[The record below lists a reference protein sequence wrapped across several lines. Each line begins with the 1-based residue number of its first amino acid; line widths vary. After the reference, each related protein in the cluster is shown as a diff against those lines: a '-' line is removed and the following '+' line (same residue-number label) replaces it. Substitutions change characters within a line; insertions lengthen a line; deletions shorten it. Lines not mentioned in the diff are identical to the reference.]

1 MLALCIEF
9 FSHLNQQGTRYC
21 HWKSNE
27 HLDQALA
34 GKTDLDV
41 LVHIDDKHALN
52 TALAEFNFK
61 EILSPEAKQFPGMS
75 DYLGFDNET
84 GEFIH
89 LHVHHFLVL
98 GQKYIKNHYLA
109 LEDWMFSNL
118 VMKDNVYIPCPEIE
132 LLLLTIRA
140 HLKVD
145 VISLAKHAIKDFSS
159 AQYTAF
165 PRDIENE
172 FHALIKRSDH
182 EKFNEL
188 LAESQLPLDVNL
200 FQVFFQRFSNNE
212 LSALHLF
219 IAQRSILRSLRHYRR
234 SNSPI
239 VFLKYARF
247 TVSEW
252 PVIRKVLTF
261 KRKKIL
267 GRGKIISLVGADG
280 SGKST
285 LINDINKWLKWK
297 LTVNQYYYGI
307 PKNAIKRVNYYLNR
321 IFDRF
326 NLPQAKEKL
335 EVYYWLYVARNRV
348 NISATAQVNANNGHI
363 VITDRFPLK
372 QFREM
377 PEPMDGPRLGQNPK
391 FADTIWTKREEEIYN
406 LIEDSDIT
414 FALQVELEELRRR
427 KTDLD
432 METHT
437 TKANAVN
444 NLEANGSLV
453 LIDANRP
460 YDEVLLDLKRR
471 IWNAI

>member
-1 MLALCIEF
+1 MLALCNEF
-9 FSHLNQQGTRYC
+9 FSHLNQQGARYC

-27 HLDQALA
+27 HLDRALA

-41 LVHIDDKHALN
+41 LVHIDDKQALN
-52 TALAEFNFK
+52 AALAAFDFK
-61 EILSPEAKQFPGMS
+61 EILSPDAKQFPGMS

-98 GQKYIKNHYLA
+98 GQKYIKNHYLP

-118 VMKDNVYIPCPEIE
+118 ILKDNVYIPCPEIE

-145 VISLAKHAIKDFSS
+145 AISLAKHAIKDFSS

-165 PRDIENE
+165 PKEIEHE
-172 FHALIKRSDH
+172 FHALIERSDN
-182 EKFNEL
+182 EKLVKL
-188 LAESQLPLDVNL
+188 LAESQLPLDASL
-200 FQVFFQRFSNNE
+200 FQIFFQRFSNNE
-212 LSALHLF
+212 LSALHLL
-219 IAQRSILRSLRHYRR
+219 IAQRNILRNLRHYRR

-239 VFLKYARF
+239 VHLEYARF

-252 PVIRKVLTF
+252 PIIRKLLTF
-261 KRKKIL
+261 KRKKML
-267 GRGKIISLVGADG
+267 GRGKVISLVGADG

-285 LINDINKWLKWK
+285 LIKDINQWLKWK

-307 PKNAIKRVNYYLNR
+307 PKNSIKRVNYYLNR
-321 IFDRF
+321 IFDRL
-326 NLPQAKEKL
+326 NLPDAKEKL
-335 EVYYWLYVARNRV
+335 EIWYWLYVARNRV
-348 NISATAQVNANNGHI
+348 KISAIAQVNANNGHM
-363 VITDRFPLK
+363 VVTDRFPLK

-377 PEPMDGPRLGQNPK
+377 PEPMDGPRLGRNIK
-391 FADTIWTKREEEIYN
+391 HADTIWAKREADIYN
-406 LIEDSDIT
+406 LIEESDII
-414 FALQVELEELRRR
+414 FALQVDLEELRQR

-432 METHT
+432 IETHT
-437 TKANAVN
+437 VKANAVN
-444 NLEANGSLV
+444 SLEASDTLV

-460 YDEVLLDLKRR
+460 YDEVLLDLKRK
-471 IWNAI
+471 IWQAM